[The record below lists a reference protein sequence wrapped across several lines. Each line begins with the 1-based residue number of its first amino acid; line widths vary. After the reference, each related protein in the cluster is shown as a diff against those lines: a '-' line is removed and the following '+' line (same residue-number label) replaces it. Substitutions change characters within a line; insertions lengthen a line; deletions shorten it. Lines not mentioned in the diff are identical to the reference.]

1 MISNYYIKEIF
12 TYLDF
17 CTPSSDYYDKKSKGD
32 VMPAKQVQIR
42 TVKELRRKPRSVS
55 YSRPIRVCA
64 YIRVSTGHEKQQDSL
79 HSQAEYYEQ
88 RLSTNPQYQF
98 VGIFSDSGIS
108 GSKENRPAF
117 QRMIEKAKAGK
128 IDLIYTKSI
137 SRFAR
142 NTLMLLKTV
151 RELKSIGV
159 GIIFEE
165 QNINTLNAE
174 GELMLSVLAGIAEEE
189 RRSVRTDI
197 QWSIQRRYQRGEVM
211 IDTNRLLGYGK
222 DESKNLIII
231 PEEAEIIRQIFRLYL
246 SGVSAYKIARILTDQ
261 NNLYCLAKVWNSTR
275 ITSII
280 SNEKYAGSFLMQ
292 KSFVN
297 ENGKQVRNHGERA
310 KYWIEHAHD
319 AIISQSDWDQA
330 QQIRKNRARKTYPY
344 TSLLRCA
351 YCGCA
356 LIRYIHQKRWV
367 SWICGR
373 SLSQGKSSC
382 IGSRI
387 SETCLVALTKE
398 KPITEPVIVEE
409 VRQDENCKRARQKD
423 YRFIPVSANPASK
436 PGS

>member
-1 MISNYYIKEIF
+1 MLTSQTKIRIVKQLNQKHRVM
-12 TYLDF
+12 T
-17 CTPSSDYYDKKSKGD
+17 TPC
-32 VMPAKQVQIR
+32 
-42 TVKELRRKPRSVS
+42 
-55 YSRPIRVCA
+55 PIRVCA
-64 YIRVSTGHEKQQDSL
+64 YIRVSTGHEEQQDSL
-79 HSQAEYYEQ
+79 RNQAEYYEQ
-88 RLSTNPQYQF
+88 QLSTNLQYQF
-98 VGIFSDSGIS
+98 VGIFSDAGIS
-108 GSKENRPAF
+108 GSKTNRPAF
-117 QRMIEKAKAGK
+117 LSMLQKARAGE

-142 NTLMLLKTV
+142 NTLTLLKTV

-197 QWSIQRRYQRGEVM
+197 QWSIQRRYQRGEAMV
-211 IDTNRLLGYGK
+211 DTNRLLGFAK
-222 DESKNLIII
+222 DENKNLVIV
-231 PEEAEIIRQIFRLYL
+231 PEQAEIIRQIFRLYL
-246 SGVSAYKIARILTDQ
+246 SGVSAYKIAKILTDQ
-261 NNLYCLAKVWNSTR
+261 NMPGCRAKAWHANR

-280 SNEKYAGSFLMQ
+280 SNEKYAGSCLMQ

-297 ENGKQVRNHGERA
+297 ENGKQVKNHGQRA
-310 KYWIEHAHD
+310 KYWIEHSHE

-330 QQIRKNRARKTYPY
+330 QQIRKSRAPKRYPY

-351 YCGCA
+351 FCGCA
-356 LIRYIHQKRWV
+356 LIRCVHEKRWV

-373 SLSQGKSSC
+373 SLSQGISAC

-387 SETCLVALTKE
+387 PEPRLIALTVE
-398 KPITEPVIVEE
+398 QPITEPVIVEE
-409 VRQDENCKRARQKD
+409 VRQDENCKRTRQKD
-423 YRFIPVSANPASK
+423 YRFIPVSTYPANK

>member
-1 MISNYYIKEIF
+1 
-12 TYLDF
+12 
-17 CTPSSDYYDKKSKGD
+17 
-32 VMPAKQVQIR
+32 MPTNHVQIR
-42 TVKELRRKPRSVS
+42 TVKVIKRKPRSVS
-55 YSRPIRVCA
+55 NSRPIRVCA
-64 YIRVSTGHEKQQDSL
+64 YIRVSTGHEGQQDSL
-79 HSQAEYYEQ
+79 RNQAEYYEQ

-108 GSKENRPAF
+108 GSKENRPSF
-117 QRMIEKAKAGK
+117 QKMIEKAKAGK
-128 IDLIYTKSI
+128 IDLIFTKSI

-142 NTLMLLKTV
+142 NTLTLLKTV

-197 QWSIQRRYQRGEVM
+197 QWSIQRRYQRGEVVV
-211 IDTNRLLGYGK
+211 DTNRLLGYGK

-231 PEEAEIIRQIFRLYL
+231 PVEAEIISQIFRLYL

-261 NNLYCLAKVWNSTR
+261 NNPGSQVEAWNSNR
-275 ITSII
+275 IISII
-280 SNEKYAGSFLMQ
+280 SNEKYAGSCLMQ

-297 ENGKQVRNHGERA
+297 ENGIQVKNHGQRA
-310 KYWIEHAHD
+310 KYWIEHAHE

-356 LIRYIHQKRWV
+356 LIRCVHQKRWV

-387 SETCLVALTKE
+387 SEPSLIALTKDN
-398 KPITEPVIVEE
+398 PITEPVFVEE
-409 VRQDENCKRARQKD
+409 VRQDENRKRTCQKD

-436 PGS
+436 PRS